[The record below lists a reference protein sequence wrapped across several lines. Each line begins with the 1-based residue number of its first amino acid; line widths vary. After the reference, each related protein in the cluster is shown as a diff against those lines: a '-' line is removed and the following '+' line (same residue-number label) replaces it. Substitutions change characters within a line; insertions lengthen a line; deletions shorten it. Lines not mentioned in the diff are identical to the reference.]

1 MIKEVYVCFSN
12 FEEVKKFVS
21 AVLKYKEDINIYSRS
36 VAFDAKS
43 LLGVMS
49 ISTGTPNKVEIV
61 SDNTERID
69 KFIQDMIPFRQ

>member
-21 AVLKYKEDINIYSRS
+21 TVLKYKEDINIYSRS
-36 VAFDAKS
+36 TAFDAKS

-49 ISTGTPNKVEIV
+49 ISTGTPNKVEII
-61 SDNTERID
+61 SDNNERID
-69 KFIQDMIPFRQ
+69 RFIRDMLPFIQ